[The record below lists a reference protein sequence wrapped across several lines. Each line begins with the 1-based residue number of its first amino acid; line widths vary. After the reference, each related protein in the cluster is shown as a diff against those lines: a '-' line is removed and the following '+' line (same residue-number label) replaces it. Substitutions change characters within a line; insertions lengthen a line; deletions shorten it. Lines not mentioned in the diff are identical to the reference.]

1 MGEVSAALKRQQGKM
16 KAAWTEVKR
25 KGLTGKAA
33 RTAVGQL
40 LKSPVKSHGGARA
53 GAGRPK
59 GRKTKRTGPKVKRPL
74 RSPPKAGRVRQIPF
88 GMGAV
93 DIASGQFR
101 DPAQNVQRTFTSVA
115 TLESIAARVATSQVG
130 IRPTFR
136 NPWTV
141 RLMLSAGV
149 M

>member
-16 KAAWTEVKR
+16 KSAWNEVKR

-74 RSPPKAGRVRQIPF
+74 RSPPKRGRVRRLPF
-88 GMGAV
+88 MMTAA
-93 DIASGQFR
+93 DIAGGQYR
-101 DPAQNVQRTFTSVA
+101 DPGQARQVTFTSVA
-115 TLESIAARVATSQVG
+115 DLAQLAARVASSQQG
-130 IRPTFR
+130 IKPTFR
-136 NPWTV
+136 EIWTV